1 MTLKQ
6 LIERIAVEELDRYN
20 SNMPL
25 EELLNTKG
33 IKKLEKELE
42 NCSSRYQINTLREF
56 FGKAIRTKSN
66 GQEFC

>member
-20 SNMPL
+20 SNMSL

-56 FGKAIRTKSN
+56 FGKAIKDKK
-66 GQEFC
+66 

>member
-25 EELLNTKG
+25 EELLNTRG

-56 FGKAIRTKSN
+56 FGKAIKDK
-66 GQEFC
+66 E

>member
-6 LIERIAVEELDRYN
+6 LIERIAIEELDRYN
-20 SNMPL
+20 SDMPL
-25 EELLNTKG
+25 EELLNTRG

-56 FGKAIRTKSN
+56 FGKAIKDKK
-66 GQEFC
+66 

>member
-20 SNMPL
+20 SNMSL
-25 EELLNTKG
+25 EELLNARG

-56 FGKAIRTKSN
+56 FGKAIKDKK
-66 GQEFC
+66 

>member
-6 LIERIAVEELDRYN
+6 LIERIAIEELDRYN
-20 SNMPL
+20 SDMPL
-25 EELLNTKG
+25 EELLKTKG

-56 FGKAIRTKSN
+56 FGKVIKDKK
-66 GQEFC
+66 

>member
-25 EELLNTKG
+25 EELLNTRG
-33 IKKLEKELE
+33 IKKLEKELK

-56 FGKAIRTKSN
+56 FGKAIKDKK
-66 GQEFC
+66 

>member
-6 LIERIAVEELDRYN
+6 LIERIAVEELDRNN

-56 FGKAIRTKSN
+56 FGKAIKDKK
-66 GQEFC
+66 

>member
-20 SNMPL
+20 SDMPL
-25 EELLNTKG
+25 EELLNTRG

-56 FGKAIRTKSN
+56 FGKAIKDKK
-66 GQEFC
+66 

>member
-25 EELLNTKG
+25 EELLNTRG

-56 FGKAIRTKSN
+56 FDKAIKDKK
-66 GQEFC
+66 

>member
-25 EELLNTKG
+25 EELLKIKG
-33 IKKLEKELE
+33 TKKLEKELE
-42 NCSSRYQINTLREF
+42 NCSSRYQIDTLREF
-56 FGKAIRTKSN
+56 FGKAIKGKNN
-66 GQEFC
+66 G

>member
-56 FGKAIRTKSN
+56 FGKAIKDKK
-66 GQEFC
+66 

>member
-20 SNMPL
+20 SNMSL
-25 EELLNTKG
+25 EELLNTRG

-56 FGKAIRTKSN
+56 FGKTIKDKK
-66 GQEFC
+66 

>member
-25 EELLNTKG
+25 EELLNARG

-56 FGKAIRTKSN
+56 FDKAIKDKK
-66 GQEFC
+66 

>member
-20 SNMPL
+20 SSMPL
-25 EELLNTKG
+25 EELLNTRG

-56 FGKAIRTKSN
+56 FGKAIKDKK
-66 GQEFC
+66 

>member
-25 EELLNTKG
+25 EESLNTKG

-56 FGKAIRTKSN
+56 FGKAIKDKK
-66 GQEFC
+66 

>member
-6 LIERIAVEELDRYN
+6 LIERIAVEELDRNN

-25 EELLNTKG
+25 EELLKIKG

-56 FGKAIRTKSN
+56 FGKAIKDKK
-66 GQEFC
+66 

>member
-20 SNMPL
+20 SNMSL
-25 EELLNTKG
+25 EELLNTRG

-56 FGKAIRTKSN
+56 FGKAIKDKK
-66 GQEFC
+66 

>member
-20 SNMPL
+20 SNMSL
-25 EELLNTKG
+25 EELLNARG

-42 NCSSRYQINTLREF
+42 NCSLRYQINTLREF
-56 FGKAIRTKSN
+56 FGKAIKDKK
-66 GQEFC
+66 

>member
-25 EELLNTKG
+25 EELLNTRG

-56 FGKAIRTKSN
+56 FGKAIKDKK
-66 GQEFC
+66 

>member
-20 SNMPL
+20 SNMSL

-56 FGKAIRTKSN
+56 FGKVIKDKK
-66 GQEFC
+66 

>member
-25 EELLNTKG
+25 EELLNTRG

-56 FGKAIRTKSN
+56 FSKAIKDKK
-66 GQEFC
+66 